1 MPASLPKPFVSYCTS
16 TFWSYYLYYHIYQ
29 STSGSVTYKLSKYI
43 ATILKQLNGKIS
55 SSYLLNTDNF
65 VEKIRNVDL
74 RNKIMVSFDVSSLFT
89 NVPIEDTF
97 DFLKNYLQSHTE
109 DMPFNSDVL
118 LKLIELCTNNCYFSC
133 NGNFFR
139 QKRGLPMGSCI
150 SPVLSN
156 IYMEFFERYLL
167 PSIVNFGT
175 RLAKICWWCVCC
187 IKWWYWFRSFSYLTQ

>member
-1 MPASLPKPFVSYCTS
+1 M
-16 TFWSYYLYYHIYQ
+16 
-29 STSGSVTYKLSKYI
+29 STSGSVTYKLSKYV

-55 SSYLLNTDNF
+55 SSYVLNTDNF

-74 RNKIMVSFDVSSLFT
+74 RNKIMVSFDISSFFT
-89 NVPIEDTF
+89 NVPIEDTL
-97 DFLKNYLQSHTE
+97 DFLKNYLQSHTV

-139 QKRGLPMGSCI
+139 QKRGLPMGRCI

-156 IYMEFFERYLL
+156 I
-167 PSIVNFGT
+167 
-175 RLAKICWWCVCC
+175 
-187 IKWWYWFRSFSYLTQ
+187 